1 MEEKKN
7 NYIGG
12 LWIKVTKDGK
22 QFMSGNIEIDG
33 KKVEISLWR
42 NDYKKDNQ
50 PDYRIKLND
59 YKKEEA
65 RQEVKAVEVEQDLLP
80 F

>member
-12 LWIKVTKDGK
+12 LWIKVTNEGK

-33 KKVEISLWR
+33 KKVNISCWV
-42 NDYKKDNQ
+42 NDFKKDNQ

-59 YKKEEA
+59 YKKEE
-65 RQEVKAVEVEQDLLP
+65 VKAVEVESSSDLP